1 MIRYVAPIAFVG
13 LSACVVPIPTVT
25 PTPAPEPVAIPEPTP
40 NPGSAKE
47 RFVAAAVAN
56 GCVVDETTAPAIL
69 AGATLSQEELA
80 RILTELQTEGAGQI
94 AADGRGFEVTT
105 GACA

>member
-13 LSACVVPIPTVT
+13 LSACVAPMSTNT
-25 PTPAPEPVAIPEPTP
+25 PVPAPDPIVVPEPPVNT
-40 NPGSAKE
+40 GSAKD

-69 AGATLSQEELA
+69 AGATLSQDELA
-80 RILTELQTEGAGQI
+80 RILTELQNEGAGQI
-94 AADGRGFEVTT
+94 AADGRGFEVTS